1 MARSKQLINEQSR
14 LGWVLGAWDTPE
26 AALKVYP
33 TPEDP
38 NTPHHRLI
46 TALAQDRIGIQKIGD
61 ADLVVLLRSFLRNE
75 GISCPVPISLMQK
88 IKTEI
93 LEKAS
98 LLKTEDPGDSVRIAA
113 EPWEPTWLP
122 GVNKNPPEEPLV
134 CREIR
139 RQDSP
144 VPADPLL
151 RFADFETY
159 KSSAQRNALRTVLC
173 AQPGSSIIV
182 NLPTASGKSLC
193 AFLPALMP
201 KPDGSQILGVS
212 VIVVPTVA
220 LALDME
226 ERIKKSVG
234 HAVAYRPDSDKE
246 TREGIILRCRSG
258 NQGPVIVSPES
269 LTGSMHEP
277 IASAARKGHLRYFV
291 VDEAHMITAWGDEFR
306 PAFQQITGI
315 RRELLR
321 LSEDNQFV
329 TLLMSA
335 TLTPQHLAA
344 LYDLFN
350 YPGPMHH
357 IHAVQLRPEPV
368 YWLAYADSDEQ
379 RIAWLTEA
387 LFHLPRPLILYT
399 VRRDQ
404 ARDWH
409 HRLKQEGFLR
419 VKRFDG
425 NTDPA
430 ERRNILKLWNEDA
443 IDVIVATSAFGLG
456 VDKPD
461 VRAVLHAAMPEGV
474 DRFYQEVG
482 RAGRDGRA
490 CLSLLVWTRSDWKD
504 ATSLLSTKF
513 ISEDRGWE
521 RWRAMFH
528 AENKQPLGNNRFRV
542 PIDIQPS
549 LRQGDIDMKSEQN
562 VKWNIRTL
570 LLMARAGLIE
580 MDAESRVGGDKV
592 QNVGDD
598 RSSLYHMATIRIL
611 EMDHDEPI
619 VWNTRVKACRE
630 NLKKEK
636 LVAQKLLKRLTK
648 VAQGDE
654 CIARVLEDCYAS
666 DRSGFHVPVIS
677 ACGGCPSCRRQG
689 VIRPCGGLI
698 PRLTPRE
705 PLPSKPYS
713 KDLEAFLNGGQV
725 GLILYSAAASIDD
738 FFEALE
744 HLIGWLVDHGV
755 VNIVGPDL
763 LIDRFDAVFLK
774 RTNRPV
780 FVRSDLPNTADPA
793 AYQPTVIFASN
804 QSISPV
810 LWQALRQPK
819 ALTVGVLPDNA
830 YPPNHKGRLV
840 RDILT
845 VPTKIYLEHWMEEYL
860 E

>member
-1 MARSKQLINEQSR
+1 MAGSKQLINQSL
-14 LGWVLGAWDTPE
+14 LGWVLDAWDTPE
-26 AALKVYP
+26 AALKAYP

-46 TALAQDRIGIQKIGD
+46 TALSQDRIGIQKIGN

-75 GISCPVPISLMQK
+75 EIVCPVPVSLMQT

-93 LEKAS
+93 LQKAS
-98 LLKTEDPGDSVRIAA
+98 LLKTEGSGNTVRVAA
-113 EPWEPTWLP
+113 EPWKPIWLP
-122 GVNKNPPEEPLV
+122 EVDKYPPEEPLV

-139 RQDSP
+139 RQDSS

-151 RFADFETY
+151 RFSDFKTY
-159 KSSAQRNALRTVLC
+159 KSSAQRDAVRTVLC

-182 NLPTASGKSLC
+182 NLPTSSGKSLC

-201 KPDGSQILGVS
+201 KPDGSQIFGVS

-234 HAVAYRPDSDKE
+234 HAVAYRPDSDQE
-246 TREGIILRCRSG
+246 TRDGIILRCRSG

-269 LTGSMHEP
+269 LAGSLHEP

-306 PAFQQITGI
+306 PAFQQIIGI

-321 LSEDNQFV
+321 LSGNSQFV

-335 TLTPQHLAA
+335 TLTPHHLAT
-344 LYDLFN
+344 LYDLFSD
-350 YPGPMHH
+350 PGPMHH

-368 YWLAYADSDEQ
+368 YWLAYANSEEQ
-379 RIAWLTEA
+379 RITWLTEA

-404 ARDWH
+404 ARDWY

-419 VKRFDG
+419 VERFDG
-425 NTDPA
+425 KTNPA

-461 VRAVLHAAMPEGV
+461 VRAVIHAAMPEGV

-482 RAGRDGRA
+482 RGGRDGRA
-490 CLSLLVWTRSDWKD
+490 CLSLLVWTHFDWKD

-521 RWRAMFH
+521 RWRAIFH

-542 PIDIQPS
+542 PVDIQPS

-562 VKWNIRTL
+562 IKWNIRTL

-580 MDAESRVGGDKV
+580 MDAESRVEGDKY

-598 RSSLYHMATIRIL
+598 TSRPYHMATIRIR
-611 EMDHDEPI
+611 EMDHDEP
-619 VWNTRVKACRE
+619 VAWNTRVKACRE

-636 LVAQKLLKRLTK
+636 LGAQKLLKRLTK

-654 CIARVLEDCYAS
+654 CIARVLEDCYTG
-666 DRSGFHVPVIS
+666 DRSSFHVPVIT
-677 ACGGCPSCRRQG
+677 ACGGCPFCRRQNI
-689 VIRPCGGLI
+689 IRHCGRLI
-698 PRLTPRE
+698 SRLTPRE
-705 PLPSKPYS
+705 PLPSRPYS
-713 KDLEAFLNGGQV
+713 SDLEAFLNGGQV
-725 GLILYSAAASIDD
+725 GLVLYSAVASIDD
-738 FFEALE
+738 FYEALE
-744 HLIGWLVDHGV
+744 YLIGWLVDQGV
-755 VNIVGPDL
+755 INIVGPDW

-774 RTNRPV
+774 RKSRPV

-793 AYQPTVIFASN
+793 AYQPTVIFVPN
-804 QSISPV
+804 KSISPL
-810 LWQALRQPK
+810 LWQALRQPR
-819 ALTVGVLPDNA
+819 AVTVAVLPDNA
-830 YPPNHKGRLV
+830 HPPDHEMRLV
-840 RDILT
+840 RDVLT